1 MWKEKVRCLGAVSR
15 ILNLNSLQS
24 VWNLISGRLFK
35 YFLNQS
41 PKEECKA
48 YGKDIKSYVR
58 VLLIFLSPGTWPCG
72 IWFFNQMVSIWWSN
86 CALKLKF
93 VFLELSHTN
102 TELCGA
108 EECFGFWKWENH
120 HPVWA
125 YGSRSIERLTV
136 ELPSLLCKEVV
147 ECFVDSFYLTPNGNV
162 LCVICVGTVRDA
174 HNIDKRLPSAGIP
187 INSKQCHHYWPG
199 LLLYSYCITWDW
211 GQQKHWHSCHDQKL
225 KFTRRIPQ

>member
-1 MWKEKVRCLGAVSR
+1 MKHQRTTVRRLKFISIALVWFQSRGIIWLSMDVEPEIQHNKTWTLNWKSPIVWNPPWVWNPKVCMIPW
-15 ILNLNSLQS
+15 ILNLKSLQS
-24 VWNLISGRLFK
+24 VWNLMSGRVFK

-58 VLLIFLSPGTWPCG
+58 VFLYAIFLSPVTWPCG

-86 CALKLKF
+86 CALNLKF
-93 VFLELSHTN
+93 VFLELLHTN
-102 TELCGA
+102 TELCEA
-108 EECFGFWKWENH
+108 EECSGFWKWENR

-147 ECFVDSFYLTPNGNV
+147 ECFVDSF
-162 LCVICVGTVRDA
+162 
-174 HNIDKRLPSAGIP
+174 
-187 INSKQCHHYWPG
+187 
-199 LLLYSYCITWDW
+199 
-211 GQQKHWHSCHDQKL
+211 
-225 KFTRRIPQ
+225 